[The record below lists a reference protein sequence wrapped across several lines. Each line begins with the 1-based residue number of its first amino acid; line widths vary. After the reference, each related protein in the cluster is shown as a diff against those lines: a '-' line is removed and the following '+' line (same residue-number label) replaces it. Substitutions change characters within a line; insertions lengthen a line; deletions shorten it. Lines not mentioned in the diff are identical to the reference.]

1 MDFVPLL
8 AMSAFVKKVVDMV
21 KFLAAGDVNAIVTQ
35 LVAWVAGIAAVF
47 IAAKSDFGSQMVINQ
62 SALSSLNNWAL
73 AFTGL
78 VLASIAGVGWDTI
91 SAIDSTNSANTPRLI
106 RPTAPVAQP
115 VAQPVAP
122 PVTQPVTQPVVQR
135 PPTT

>member
-21 KFLAAGDVNAIVTQ
+21 KFVAAGDVNAVVTQ

-47 IAAKSDFGSQMVINQ
+47 LAAKSDFGSQMVINQ
-62 SALSSLNNWAL
+62 LALSSLNNWAL

-91 SAIDSTNSANTPRLI
+91 SAIDNTNSANTPRLL
-106 RPTAPVAQP
+106 RPTGPVTQPGAPVAQH
-115 VAQPVAP
+115 P
-122 PVTQPVTQPVVQR
+122 PVT
-135 PPTT
+135 